1 MVNEK
6 TYLTVTA
13 LTKYIRY
20 KFDNDVH
27 LANVLLEGEISN
39 FKRHSRG
46 HFYFTLKD
54 QGAQISATMFYSE
67 AKKVL
72 FEPKDGM
79 KVLVTGT
86 VSVYEPQGTYSIN
99 ITSMEEKGLG
109 SLYLAY
115 EKLKKELSDAGYFD
129 EKYKKPIPKFPKAIG
144 VLTSPTG
151 AAVRDCI
158 NTIGRRYP
166 MAKIYVYPTLVQG
179 DDAKNSIVKNIKLA
193 NEQNLVDV
201 LIVGRG
207 GGSIEDLW
215 AFNEKIVAMA
225 IFESKLPIISAVG
238 HETDFTIADF
248 VADKRA
254 ATPTAAAELAT
265 PDLKNL
271 KELVDGYE
279 KRLDTSITN
288 YLADVKKNLL
298 YLDQRLA
305 NSNPKVKLENLY
317 QRKLELDRYLD
328 LRIHKIFDEK
338 KHILDMCNQSLLANN
353 PKVKLDNAITKTNEY
368 MNLIE
373 LKFKQVLSN
382 KAQELNLYTQKLKVL
397 NPLSIMEK
405 GFSVVYKDEEIIK
418 SKTLLNPNDI
428 IDILFSDGKVKA
440 KVIEGDTDE

>member
-1 MVNEK
+1 MANEK

-27 LANVLLEGEISN
+27 LASVLLEGEISN

-54 QGAQISATMFYSE
+54 SNAQISATMFYSE
-67 AKKVL
+67 SRKVL

-79 KVLVTGT
+79 KVLVRGSI
-86 VSVYEPQGTYSIN
+86 SVYEPQGTYSIN
-99 ITSMEEKGLG
+99 VVEMEEKGVG

-115 EKLKKELSDAGYFD
+115 EKLKKELETEGYFD
-129 EKYKKPIPKFPKAIG
+129 QAHKKRIPEFPKAIG

-158 NTIGRRYP
+158 KTISRRYP
-166 MAKIYVYPTLVQG
+166 MANIYVYPTLVQG
-179 DDAKNSIVKNIKLA
+179 EEAKHSIVKNIELA
-193 NEQNLVDV
+193 NEQGLVDV

-225 IFESKLPIISAVG
+225 IYNSKLPIISAVG
-238 HETDFTIADF
+238 HETDTTIADF

-254 ATPTAAAELAT
+254 ATPTAAAEIAT
-265 PDLKNL
+265 PSLENLKNSVNIYMKRIENGVL
-271 KELVDGYE
+271 TAINNSKKELMH
-279 KRLDTSITN
+279 
-288 YLADVKKNLL
+288 
-298 YLDQRLA
+298 LDQRLESLSPVA
-305 NSNPKVKLENLY
+305 KLENMY
-317 QRKLELDRYLD
+317 QKKLELDRVLN
-328 LRIHKIFDEK
+328 LRIKQILNEK
-338 KHILDMCNQSLLANN
+338 KHILQLVEGNLKLKN
-353 PKVKLDNAITKTNEY
+353 PINRLETAYKESKEY

-373 LKFKQVLSN
+373 LKFNKVLET
-382 KAQELNLYTQKLKVL
+382 KAQELSLYTQKLKVL

-405 GFSVVYKDEEIIK
+405 GFSIVYKGDTIIK
-418 SKTLLNPNDI
+418 SKNDVSI
-428 IDILFSDGKVKA
+428 GDTVEIKLIDGSLKA
-440 KVIEGDTDE
+440 KITEE

>member
-1 MVNEK
+1 MANEK

-27 LANVLLEGEISN
+27 LTSVLLEGEISN

-46 HFYFTLKD
+46 HFYFTIKD
-54 QGAQISATMFYSE
+54 QNAQISATMFYSE
-67 AKKVL
+67 ARKVL

-79 KVLVTGT
+79 KVLVKGS

-99 ITSMEEKGLG
+99 ITEMEEKGLG

-115 EKLKKELSDAGYFD
+115 EKLKKELNEAGYFD
-129 EKYKKPIPKFPKAIG
+129 EARKRKIPQYPKAIG

-158 NTIGRRYP
+158 NTIKRRFP

-179 DDAKNSIVKNIKLA
+179 EDAKNSIVKNIELA
-193 NEQNLVDV
+193 NEQKLVDV

-215 AFNEKIVAMA
+215 AFNEKIVAQA
-225 IFESKLPIISAVG
+225 IYNSKLPVISAVG

-254 ATPTAAAELAT
+254 ATPTAAAEIAT
-265 PDLKNL
+265 PNL
-271 KELVDGYE
+271 ENLRESVSIYM
-279 KRLDTSITN
+279 KRLNQGINVLLDNS
-288 YLADVKKNLL
+288 KKNLM
-298 YLDQRLA
+298 YLDQRLEGL
-305 NSNPKVKLENLY
+305 SPIVKLDNLY
-317 QRKLELDRYLD
+317 QKKLEYDRYLN
-328 LRIHKIFDEK
+328 LRIGQILNEK
-338 KHILDMCNQSLLANN
+338 KHILEIVEGKLNLNN
-353 PKVKLDNAITKTNEY
+353 PINKLEKAYKESLEY
-368 MNLIE
+368 MNLID
-373 LKFKQVLSN
+373 LKFKKTLENKTQQLS
-382 KAQELNLYTQKLKVL
+382 LYTEKLKVL

-405 GFSVVYKDEEIIK
+405 GFSVVYKDEKIVK
-418 SKTLLNPNDI
+418 SKNELTTGDVVEI
-428 IDILFSDGKVKA
+428 KFVDGSKMA
-440 KVIEGDTDE
+440 KITED

>member
-1 MVNEK
+1 MMFMANEK

-27 LANVLLEGEISN
+27 LMSVLLEGEISN

-54 QGAQISATMFYSE
+54 QSAQISATMFYSE
-67 AKKVL
+67 ARKVN

-79 KVLVTGT
+79 KVLVKGS

-99 ITSMEEKGLG
+99 ITEMEEKGLG

-115 EKLKKELSDAGYFD
+115 EKLKKELQDGGYFD
-129 EKYKKPIPKFPKAIG
+129 ISHKKSIPQFPRAIG

-158 NTIGRRYP
+158 NTISRRYP

-179 DDAKNSIVKNIKLA
+179 EDAKNSIVKNIELA

-225 IFESKLPIISAVG
+225 IYNSKLPIISAVG

-265 PDLKNL
+265 PNLVNL
-271 KELVDGYE
+271 KENVNIYM
-279 KRLDTSITN
+279 KRLNQGINVVFES
-288 YLADVKKNLL
+288 YKKQLL
-298 YLDQRLA
+298 YLDQRL
-305 NSNPKVKLENLY
+305 E
-317 QRKLELDRYLD
+317 
-328 LRIHKIFDEK
+328 
-338 KHILDMCNQSLLANN
+338 
-353 PKVKLDNAITKTNEY
+353 
-368 MNLIE
+368 
-373 LKFKQVLSN
+373 
-382 KAQELNLYTQKLKVL
+382 
-397 NPLSIMEK
+397 
-405 GFSVVYKDEEIIK
+405 
-418 SKTLLNPNDI
+418 
-428 IDILFSDGKVKA
+428 
-440 KVIEGDTDE
+440 

>member
-1 MVNEK
+1 MANEK

-27 LANVLLEGEISN
+27 LVSVLLEGEISN

-54 QGAQISATMFYSE
+54 QGAQISATMFAYE

-79 KVLVTGT
+79 KVLVKGS

-99 ITSMEEKGLG
+99 ITEMEEKGLG

-115 EKLKKELSDAGYFD
+115 EKLKKELDEAGYFD
-129 EKYKKPIPKFPKAIG
+129 PLHKKPIPQFPKAIG

-158 NTIGRRYP
+158 NTIKRRYP

-179 DDAKNSIVKNIKLA
+179 EDAKHSIVKNIELA
-193 NEQNLVDV
+193 NSQGIVDV

-225 IFESKLPIISAVG
+225 IFNSKLPVISAVG

-248 VADKRA
+248 VADMRA
-254 ATPTAAAELAT
+254 ATPTAAAEIAT
-265 PDLKNL
+265 PNLVNL
-271 KELVDGYE
+271 KENVNIYVR
-279 KRLDTSITN
+279 RLNQNLSVLLDS
-288 YLADVKKNLL
+288 YKKQLL
-298 YLDQRLA
+298 FLDQRLD
-305 NSNPKVKLENLY
+305 KLSPINKLDNMY
-317 QRKLELDRYLD
+317 QKKLELDRVIKM
-328 LRIHKIFDEK
+328 RISQILNEK
-338 KHILDMCNQSLLANN
+338 KHELDIYSEKLGALN
-353 PKVKLDNAITKTNEY
+353 PKNKLDQAYQKSLEF
-368 MNLIE
+368 MNIIE
-373 LKFKQVLSN
+373 LKFNKILDSKFQQVS
-382 KAQELNLYTQKLKVL
+382 LYNEKLKVL
-397 NPLSIMEK
+397 NPLNIMEK
-405 GFSVVYKDEEIIK
+405 GFSVVFKDGKIIK
-418 SKTLLNPNDI
+418 SKNDLKTNDI
-428 IDILFSDGKVKA
+428 VEIRLADGSKKA
-440 KVIEGDTDE
+440 KVMEE

>member
-1 MVNEK
+1 MANEK

-27 LANVLLEGEISN
+27 LVSVLLEGEISN

-54 QGAQISATMFYSE
+54 SNAQISATMFYSE
-67 AKKVL
+67 SKKVL

-79 KVLVTGT
+79 KVLVKGS

-99 ITSMEEKGLG
+99 VVEMEEKGIG

-115 EKLKKELSDAGYFD
+115 EKLKKELSEAGYFD
-129 EKYKKPIPKFPKAIG
+129 ESHKKPIPLFPKAIG

-158 NTIGRRYP
+158 KTISRRYP

-179 DDAKNSIVKNIKLA
+179 DEAKNSIVKNIELA
-193 NEQNLVDV
+193 NSQGLVDV

-225 IFESKLPIISAVG
+225 IYNSRLPIISAVG
-238 HETDFTIADF
+238 HETDTTIADF

-254 ATPTAAAELAT
+254 ATPTAAAEIAT
-265 PDLKNL
+265 PDLENL
-271 KELVDGYE
+271 KNSVSIYMKRIENGLYTVIDNSKKELMH
-279 KRLDTSITN
+279 
-288 YLADVKKNLL
+288 
-298 YLDQRLA
+298 LDQRLE
-305 NSNPKVKLENLY
+305 SLSPIVKLESLY
-317 QRKLELDRYLD
+317 QKKLEIDRILN
-328 LRIHKIFDEK
+328 LRINQIFDDK
-338 KHILDMCNQSLLANN
+338 KHILQIVESNFKMNN
-353 PKVKLDNAITKTNEY
+353 PINRLEKAFNESKEY
-368 MNLIE
+368 MNLID
-373 LKFKQVLSN
+373 LKFKKVLES
-382 KAQELNLYTQKLKVL
+382 KVQQLSLYTEKLKVL

-405 GFSVVYKDEEIIK
+405 GFSIVYKENTIIK
-418 SKTLLNPNDI
+418 SKNDLSVGDTVELKF
-428 IDILFSDGKVKA
+428 IDGNVKA
-440 KVIEGDTDE
+440 KITEE

>member
-1 MVNEK
+1 MANEK

-27 LANVLLEGEISN
+27 LVSVLLEGEISN

-54 QGAQISATMFYSE
+54 SNAQISATMFYSE

-79 KVLVTGT
+79 KVLVKGS
-86 VSVYEPQGTYSIN
+86 VSVYEPQGIYNIN
-99 ITSMEEKGLG
+99 VVEMEEKGVG

-115 EKLKKELSDAGYFD
+115 EKLKKELQEGGYFD
-129 EKYKKPIPKFPKAIG
+129 PSHKKPLPEFPKAIG

-158 NTIGRRYP
+158 QTIGRRYP

-179 DDAKNSIVKNIKLA
+179 EEAKHSVVKNIELA
-193 NEQNLVDV
+193 NEQGLVDV

-225 IFESKLPIISAVG
+225 IYNSKLPIISAVG
-238 HETDFTIADF
+238 HETDTTIADL

-265 PDLKNL
+265 PNLENLKNSVNIYMKRIENGVL
-271 KELVDGYE
+271 TIINNSKKELVH
-279 KRLDTSITN
+279 
-288 YLADVKKNLL
+288 
-298 YLDQRLA
+298 LDQRLE
-305 NSNPKVKLENLY
+305 SLSPIVKLQNLY
-317 QRKLELDRYLD
+317 QKKLELDRVLD
-328 LRIHKIFDEK
+328 LRINQIFNEK
-338 KHILDMCNQSLLANN
+338 KHILQLVEGKLNLNN
-353 PKVKLDNAITKTNEY
+353 PINKVETAYVKSKEY
-368 MNLIE
+368 MNLID
-373 LKFKQVLSN
+373 LKFKKVLES
-382 KAQELNLYTQKLKVL
+382 KVQELSLYTQKLKVL

-405 GFSVVYKDEEIIK
+405 GFSIVYKGDNIIK
-418 SKTLLNPNDI
+418 SKNDVTVGDTVEI
-428 IDILFSDGKVKA
+428 KLIDGSLKA
-440 KVIEGDTDE
+440 KITEE

>member
-1 MVNEK
+1 MANEK

-27 LANVLLEGEISN
+27 LTSVLLEGEISN

-54 QGAQISATMFYSE
+54 QNAQISATMFVSE

-79 KVLVTGT
+79 KVLVKGS

-99 ITSMEEKGLG
+99 ITEMDEKGMG

-115 EKLKKELSDAGYFD
+115 EKLKKELHEAGYFD
-129 EKYKKPIPKFPKAIG
+129 SSHKKKIPSFPKAIG
-144 VLTSPTG
+144 VITSPTG

-158 NTIGRRYP
+158 NTIKRRFP
-166 MAKIYVYPTLVQG
+166 LAKIYVYPALVQG
-179 DDAKNSIVKNIKLA
+179 EEAKNSVAKYIELA
-193 NEQNLVDV
+193 NKQGLVDV

-225 IFESKLPIISAVG
+225 IYNSKLPVISAVG

-248 VADKRA
+248 VADVRA
-254 ATPTAAAELAT
+254 ATPTAAAEIAT
-265 PDLKNL
+265 PNLVNL
-271 KELVDGYE
+271 KENVNIYV
-279 KRLDTSITN
+279 KRLNQGINVVIDN
-288 YLADVKKNLL
+288 YKKQLL
-298 YLDQRLA
+298 YLDQRLEA
-305 NSNPKVKLENLY
+305 LSPINKLDNLY
-317 QRKLELDRYLD
+317 QKKLEYDRFLD
-328 LRIHKIFDEK
+328 LRIKQILNDK
-338 KHILDMCNQSLLANN
+338 KHILDLEYNHLLANN
-353 PKVKLDNAITKTNEY
+353 PINRLEAAYRESTEY
-368 MNLIE
+368 MNLIDI
-373 LKFKQVLSN
+373 KFMKVLEN
-382 KAQELNLYTQKLKVL
+382 KASELSLYTEKLKVL

-405 GFSVVYKDEEIIK
+405 GFSIVYKDNKIVK
-418 SKTLLNPNDI
+418 SVNELKPNDKVSI
-428 IDILFSDGKVKA
+428 KLIDGSKNA
-440 KVIEGDTDE
+440 VIMEE

>member
-1 MVNEK
+1 MMNMANEK

-27 LANVLLEGEISN
+27 LASVLLEGEISN

-54 QGAQISATMFYSE
+54 QNAQISATMFASE
-67 AKKVL
+67 ARKVL

-79 KVLVTGT
+79 KVLVKGS
-86 VSVYEPQGTYSIN
+86 VSVYEPAGTYSIN
-99 ITSMEEKGLG
+99 ISEMEESGVG

-115 EKLKKELSDAGYFD
+115 EKLKKELSEAGYFD
-129 EKYKKPIPKFPKAIG
+129 SSHKKAIPEFPKAIG

-158 NTIGRRYP
+158 NTISRRFS

-179 DDAKNSIVKNIKLA
+179 EEAKNSIVKNIELA

-225 IFESKLPIISAVG
+225 IYNSKLPIISAVG

-254 ATPTAAAELAT
+254 ATPTAAAEIAT
-265 PDLKNL
+265 PNLENLKNSVNIYM
-271 KELVDGYE
+271 KRITQGVNVVFDDYK
-279 KRLDTSITN
+279 KRLM
-288 YLADVKKNLL
+288 
-298 YLDQRLA
+298 YLDQRLEKL
-305 NSNPKVKLENLY
+305 SPLVKLDNLY
-317 QRKLELDRYLD
+317 QKKMEYDRYLN
-328 LRIHKIFDEK
+328 LRIGQILNEK
-338 KHILDMCNQSLLANN
+338 KHILELGVGKLNLNN
-353 PKVKLDNAITKTNEY
+353 PINKLEKAYKESTEY
-368 MNLIE
+368 MNIIE
-373 LKFKQVLSN
+373 LKFKKILDTKIQ
-382 KAQELNLYTQKLKVL
+382 NLCLYNEKLKVL

-405 GFSVVYKDEEIIK
+405 GFSIVYKDLKIVK
-418 SKTLLNPNDI
+418 SKNDLSTGDVVELRF
-428 IDILFSDGKVKA
+428 IDGSKKA
-440 KVIEGDTDE
+440 KITEE

>member
-1 MVNEK
+1 MANEK

-27 LANVLLEGEISN
+27 LVSVLLEGEISN

-54 QGAQISATMFYSE
+54 SNAQISATMFYSE

-79 KVLVTGT
+79 KVLVKGS
-86 VSVYEPQGTYSIN
+86 VSVYEPQGIYNIN
-99 ITSMEEKGLG
+99 VVEMEEKGVG

-115 EKLKKELSDAGYFD
+115 EKLKKELQEGGYFD
-129 EKYKKPIPKFPKAIG
+129 PSHKKPLPEFPKAIG

-158 NTIGRRYP
+158 QTIGRRYP

-179 DDAKNSIVKNIKLA
+179 EEAKHSVVKNIELA
-193 NEQNLVDV
+193 NEQGLVDV

-225 IFESKLPIISAVG
+225 IYNSKLPIISAVG
-238 HETDFTIADF
+238 HETDTTIADL

-265 PDLKNL
+265 PN
-271 KELVDGYE
+271 
-279 KRLDTSITN
+279 
-288 YLADVKKNLL
+288 
-298 YLDQRLA
+298 
-305 NSNPKVKLENLY
+305 LENL
-317 QRKLELDRYLD
+317 K
-328 LRIHKIFDEK
+328 
-338 KHILDMCNQSLLANN
+338 NSL
-353 PKVKLDNAITKTNEY
+353 IC
-368 MNLIE
+368 
-373 LKFKQVLSN
+373 
-382 KAQELNLYTQKLKVL
+382 
-397 NPLSIMEK
+397 
-405 GFSVVYKDEEIIK
+405 
-418 SKTLLNPNDI
+418 
-428 IDILFSDGKVKA
+428 
-440 KVIEGDTDE
+440 

>member
-1 MVNEK
+1 MANEK

-27 LANVLLEGEISN
+27 LASVLLEGEISN

-54 QGAQISATMFYSE
+54 SNAQISATMFYSE
-67 AKKVL
+67 SKKVL
-72 FEPKDGM
+72 FEPLDGM
-79 KVLVTGT
+79 KVLVKGS
-86 VSVYEPQGTYSIN
+86 VSVYEPAGTYSIN
-99 ITSMEEKGLG
+99 VVEMEQKGVG

-115 EKLKKELSDAGYFD
+115 EKLKKELLDGGYFD
-129 EKYKKPIPKFPKAIG
+129 PAHKKPIPQFPKAIG

-158 NTIGRRYP
+158 QTITRRYP

-179 DDAKNSIVKNIKLA
+179 EEAKHSVVKNIELA
-193 NEQNLVDV
+193 NQQGLVDV

-225 IFESKLPIISAVG
+225 IYNSKLPVISAVG
-238 HETDFTIADF
+238 HETDTTIADL

-265 PDLKNL
+265 PNLENLKNSVSIYMKRIENGVL
-271 KELVDGYE
+271 TAINNSKKELMH
-279 KRLDTSITN
+279 
-288 YLADVKKNLL
+288 
-298 YLDQRLA
+298 LDQRLE
-305 NSNPKVKLENLY
+305 SLSPMVKLSNLY
-317 QRKLELDRYLD
+317 QKKLELDRVLD
-328 LRIHKIFDEK
+328 IRFNQILNEK
-338 KHILDMCNQSLLANN
+338 KHTLQLIEGKLNLNN
-353 PKVKLDNAITKTNEY
+353 PINKVESAYKESKEY
-368 MNLIE
+368 MKLIE
-373 LKFKQVLSN
+373 LKFNKVLEN
-382 KAQELNLYTQKLKVL
+382 KAQELSLYTQKLKVL

-405 GFSVVYKDEEIIK
+405 GFSIVYKGDTIVKSVNETSVGDTVTIK
-418 SKTLLNPNDI
+418 L
-428 IDILFSDGKVKA
+428 IDGSLKA
-440 KVIEGDTDE
+440 KITEE

>member
-1 MVNEK
+1 MMFMANEK

-27 LANVLLEGEISN
+27 LMSVLLEGEISN

-54 QGAQISATMFYSE
+54 QSAQITATMFYSE
-67 AKKVL
+67 AKKVG

-79 KVLVTGT
+79 KVLVKGS

-99 ITSMEEKGLG
+99 ITEMEEKGLG

-115 EKLKKELSDAGYFD
+115 EKLKKELHEAGYFD
-129 EKYKKPIPKFPKAIG
+129 SSHKKKIPEFPRAIG

-158 NTIGRRYP
+158 NTISRRYP

-179 DDAKNSIVKNIKLA
+179 EEAKNSIVKNIELA

-215 AFNEKIVAMA
+215 AFNEKVVAMA
-225 IFESKLPIISAVG
+225 IYNSKLPIISAVG

-265 PDLKNL
+265 PNLENL
-271 KELVDGYE
+271 KENVSIYM
-279 KRLDTSITN
+279 KRLNRGVNVVFDT
-288 YLADVKKNLL
+288 YKKQLL
-298 YLDQRLA
+298 HLDQRLE
-305 NSNPKVKLENLY
+305 SLNPTIKLENLY
-317 QRKLELDRYLD
+317 QKKMEYDRYLN
-328 LRIHKIFDEK
+328 LRINQILNEK
-338 KHILDMCNQSLLANN
+338 KHILVMTSNKLENN
-353 PKVKLDNAITKTNEY
+353 SPIVKLEKAIGQSNEY
-368 MNLIE
+368 MNLID
-373 LKFKQVLSN
+373 LKFKKILEN
-382 KAQELNLYTQKLKVL
+382 KALEINLFTEKLKVL
-397 NPLSIMEK
+397 NPLAIMER
-405 GFSVVYKDEEIIK
+405 GFSVISKNGQIVK
-418 SKTLLNPNDI
+418 SKNELNANDI
-428 IDILFSDGKVKA
+428 VEIKFTDGVKTA
-440 KVIEGDTDE
+440 KIMEE

>member
-1 MVNEK
+1 MMFMANEK

-27 LANVLLEGEISN
+27 LVSVLLEGEISN

-54 QGAQISATMFYSE
+54 QGAQISATMFASE
-67 AKKVL
+67 ARKVS

-79 KVLVTGT
+79 KVLVKGS

-99 ITSMEEKGLG
+99 IVEMEEKGVG

-115 EKLKKELSDAGYFD
+115 EKLKKELEDAGYFD
-129 EKYKKPIPKFPKAIG
+129 LLHKKPIPKFPKAIG

-158 NTIGRRYP
+158 NTISRRYP

-179 DDAKNSIVKNIKLA
+179 DDAKYSIVKNIELA
-193 NEQNLVDV
+193 NSQNLVDV

-215 AFNEKIVAMA
+215 AFNEKVVAMA
-225 IFESKLPIISAVG
+225 IFNSKLPIISAVG

-248 VADKRA
+248 VADVRA

-265 PDLKNL
+265 PNLVNL
-271 KELVDGYE
+271 KESVNIYVRRISQNLNAVLE
-279 KRLDTSITN
+279 N
-288 YLADVKKNLL
+288 YKKQLL
-298 YLDQRLA
+298 FLDQRLE
-305 NSNPKVKLENLY
+305 KLSPIIKLDNMN
-317 QRKLELDRYLD
+317 QRRVELERIIN
-328 LRIHKIFDEK
+328 LRIKQILNEK
-338 KHILDMCNQSLLANN
+338 KHILDLDTEKLISNN
-353 PKVKLDNAITKTNEY
+353 PKNKIDKAYQKSLEY
-368 MNLIE
+368 MNIID
-373 LKFKQVLSN
+373 LKFN
-382 KAQELNLYTQKLKVL
+382 KILENKSQQISLYTEKLKVL
-397 NPLSIMEK
+397 NPLGIMEK
-405 GFSVVYKDEEIIK
+405 GFSIVYKDGKIIK
-418 SKTLLNPNDI
+418 NINDLKKDDIVELKMIDGSKN
-428 IDILFSDGKVKA
+428 A
-440 KVIEGDTDE
+440 KIMED

>member
-1 MVNEK
+1 MANEK

-27 LANVLLEGEISN
+27 LTSVLLEGEISN

-54 QGAQISATMFYSE
+54 QNAQISATMFVSE

-79 KVLVTGT
+79 KVLVKGS

-99 ITSMEEKGLG
+99 ITEMDEKGMG

-115 EKLKKELSDAGYFD
+115 EKLKKELHEAGYFD
-129 EKYKKPIPKFPKAIG
+129 PSHKKRIPSFPKAIG
-144 VLTSPTG
+144 VITSPTG

-158 NTIGRRYP
+158 NTIKRRFP
-166 MAKIYVYPTLVQG
+166 LAKIYVYPALVQG
-179 DDAKNSIVKNIKLA
+179 EEAKNSVAKYIELA
-193 NEQNLVDV
+193 NKQGLVDV

-225 IFESKLPIISAVG
+225 IYNSKLPVISAVG

-248 VADKRA
+248 VADVRA
-254 ATPTAAAELAT
+254 ATPTAAAEIAT
-265 PDLKNL
+265 PNLVNL
-271 KELVDGYE
+271 KENVNIYM
-279 KRLDTSITN
+279 KRLNQGISVVFEG
-288 YLADVKKNLL
+288 YKKRLL
-298 YLDQRLA
+298 YLDQRL
-305 NSNPKVKLENLY
+305 E
-317 QRKLELDRYLD
+317 
-328 LRIHKIFDEK
+328 
-338 KHILDMCNQSLLANN
+338 SLS
-353 PKVKLDNAITKTNEY
+353 PVVKLDNLYQKKLEYDRYLNLRINQILNEKKHTLLMMASKLESNNPQARLEKALKQSIEY
-368 MNLIE
+368 MTLID
-373 LKFKQVLSN
+373 LKFKKILEN
-382 KAQELNLYTQKLKVL
+382 KAVEINLYTEKLKVL

-405 GFSVVYKDEEIIK
+405 GFSVIYKDGQIIK
-418 SKTLLNPNDI
+418 SKNELKTNDVI
-428 IDILFSDGKVKA
+428 EIKFTDGTRSA
-440 KVIEGDTDE
+440 KVMEE

>member
-1 MVNEK
+1 MANEK

-27 LANVLLEGEISN
+27 LASVLLEGEISN

-54 QGAQISATMFYSE
+54 SNAQISATMFYSE
-67 AKKVL
+67 SKKVL
-72 FEPKDGM
+72 FEPLDGM
-79 KVLVTGT
+79 KVLVKGS
-86 VSVYEPQGTYSIN
+86 VSVYEPAGTYSIN
-99 ITSMEEKGLG
+99 VVEMEQKGVG

-115 EKLKKELSDAGYFD
+115 EKLKKELLDGGYFD
-129 EKYKKPIPKFPKAIG
+129 QAHKKPIPQFPKAIG

-158 NTIGRRYP
+158 QTITRRYP

-179 DDAKNSIVKNIKLA
+179 EEAKHSVVKNIELA
-193 NEQNLVDV
+193 NQQGLVDV

-225 IFESKLPIISAVG
+225 IYNSKLPVISAVG
-238 HETDFTIADF
+238 HETDTTIADL

-265 PDLKNL
+265 PNLENLKNSVSIYMKRIENGVL
-271 KELVDGYE
+271 TAINNSKKELMH
-279 KRLDTSITN
+279 
-288 YLADVKKNLL
+288 
-298 YLDQRLA
+298 LDQRLE
-305 NSNPKVKLENLY
+305 SLSPMVKLSNLY
-317 QRKLELDRYLD
+317 QKKLELDRVLD
-328 LRIHKIFDEK
+328 IRFNQILNEK
-338 KHILDMCNQSLLANN
+338 KHTLQLIEGKLNLNN
-353 PKVKLDNAITKTNEY
+353 PINKVESAYKESQEY
-368 MNLIE
+368 MKLIE
-373 LKFKQVLSN
+373 LKFNKVLEN
-382 KAQELNLYTQKLKVL
+382 KAQELSLYTQKLKVL

-405 GFSVVYKDEEIIK
+405 GFSIVYKGDTIVKSVNETSVGDTVTIK
-418 SKTLLNPNDI
+418 L
-428 IDILFSDGKVKA
+428 IDGSLKA
-440 KVIEGDTDE
+440 KITEE

>member
-1 MVNEK
+1 MANEK

-27 LANVLLEGEISN
+27 LMSVLLEGEISN

-54 QGAQISATMFYSE
+54 QSAQISATMFYSE
-67 AKKVL
+67 ARKVN

-79 KVLVTGT
+79 KVLVKGS

-99 ITSMEEKGLG
+99 ITEMEEKGLG

-115 EKLKKELSDAGYFD
+115 EKLKKELSEAGYFD
-129 EKYKKPIPKFPKAIG
+129 PTHKKQIPQFPKAIG

-158 NTIGRRYP
+158 NTITRRYP

-179 DDAKNSIVKNIKLA
+179 DEAKGSIVKNIELA
-193 NEQNLVDV
+193 NSQNLVDV

-215 AFNEKIVAMA
+215 AFNEKIVATA
-225 IFESKLPIISAVG
+225 IYNSKLPIISAVG

-254 ATPTAAAELAT
+254 ATPTAAAEIAT
-265 PDLKNL
+265 PNLENL
-271 KELVDGYE
+271 KESVSIYM
-279 KRLDTSITN
+279 KRLNQGITVVLDN
-288 YLADVKKNLL
+288 SKKQLM
-298 YLDQRLA
+298 YLDQRLEGL
-305 NSNPKVKLENLY
+305 SPLVKLDNLY
-317 QRKLELDRYLD
+317 QKKLEYDRYLN
-328 LRIHKIFDEK
+328 LRIGQILNEK
-338 KHILDMCNQSLLANN
+338 KHILEMSIGKLNLNN
-353 PKVKLDNAITKTNEY
+353 PINKLEKAYKESQEY
-368 MNLIE
+368 LNLID
-373 LKFKQVLSN
+373 LKFKKILEN
-382 KAQELNLYTQKLKVL
+382 KSQELCLYTEKLKVL

-405 GFSVVYKDEEIIK
+405 GFSIVYKDSKIVRSKNDLSTGDIIELK
-418 SKTLLNPNDI
+418 FTDGSKT
-428 IDILFSDGKVKA
+428 A
-440 KVIEGDTDE
+440 KVMED

>member
-1 MVNEK
+1 MILMANEK

-27 LANVLLEGEISN
+27 LVSVLLEGEISN

-54 QGAQISATMFYSE
+54 SNAQISATMFYSE
-67 AKKVL
+67 SKKVL

-79 KVLVTGT
+79 KVLVRGS

-99 ITSMEEKGLG
+99 VVEMEEQGVG

-115 EKLKKELSDAGYFD
+115 EKLKKELAEGGFFD
-129 EKYKKPIPKFPKAIG
+129 ESHKKAIPQFPKAIG

-158 NTIGRRYP
+158 KTISRRYP

-179 DDAKNSIVKNIKLA
+179 EEAKHSIVKNIELA
-193 NEQNLVDV
+193 NSQGLVDV

-225 IFESKLPIISAVG
+225 IYNSRLPIISAVG
-238 HETDFTIADF
+238 HETDTTIADF

-254 ATPTAAAELAT
+254 ATPTAAAEIAT
-265 PDLKNL
+265 PNLENL
-271 KELVDGYE
+271 KDSVSIYMRRIENSLNTVVNNSKKELMH
-279 KRLDTSITN
+279 
-288 YLADVKKNLL
+288 
-298 YLDQRLA
+298 LDQRLE
-305 NSNPKVKLENLY
+305 SLNPLTKLENLY
-317 QRKLELDRYLD
+317 QKKLEMDRYLNF
-328 LRIHKIFDEK
+328 RINQILNDK
-338 KHILDMCNQSLLANN
+338 KHILEIVDGKLKANN
-353 PKVKLDNAITKTNEY
+353 PINKLENALKESKDY
-368 MNLIE
+368 MRLIN
-373 LKFKQVLSN
+373 LKFNEILES
-382 KAQELNLYTQKLKVL
+382 KAQQLSLYTEKLKVL
-397 NPLSIMEK
+397 NPLMIMEK
-405 GFSVVYKDEEIIK
+405 GFSVVYKGDSIVK
-418 SKTLLNPNDI
+418 SKNELSLGDI
-428 IDILFSDGKVKA
+428 VEVKFIDGSRKA
-440 KVIEGDTDE
+440 KITEE

>member
-1 MVNEK
+1 MMFMANEK

-27 LANVLLEGEISN
+27 LVSVLLEGEISN

-54 QGAQISATMFYSE
+54 QGAQISATMFASE
-67 AKKVL
+67 ARKVL

-79 KVLVTGT
+79 KVLVKGS

-99 ITSMEEKGLG
+99 IVQMEEKGLG

-115 EKLKKELSDAGYFD
+115 EKLKKELEESGYFD
-129 EKYKKPIPKFPKAIG
+129 SIHKKPIPKYPKVIG

-158 NTIGRRYP
+158 NTISRRWP

-179 DDAKNSIVKNIKLA
+179 EDAKHSIVKNIELA
-193 NEQNLVDV
+193 NSQGLVDV

-225 IFESKLPIISAVG
+225 IFNSQLPIISAVG

-248 VADKRA
+248 VADMRA
-254 ATPTAAAELAT
+254 ATPTAAAEIAT
-265 PDLKNL
+265 PNLVNL
-271 KELVDGYE
+271 KESVNIYTT
-279 KRLDTSITN
+279 RLNQGIKVLLDD
-288 YLADVKKNLL
+288 YQKQLL
-298 YLDQRLA
+298 YLDQRLDKL
-305 NSNPKVKLENLY
+305 NPINILENMN
-317 QRKLELDRYLD
+317 QRRIELLKVMN
-328 LRIHKIFDEK
+328 LRINQILNEK
-338 KHILDMCNQSLLANN
+338 KHILTLDTERLLSNN
-353 PKVKLDNAITKTNEY
+353 PKNKLEQAYQKSCEY
-368 MNLIE
+368 MNIID
-373 LKFKQVLSN
+373 LKFNKILQEKSQQVS
-382 KAQELNLYTQKLKVL
+382 LYTEKLKVL

-405 GFSVVYKDEEIIK
+405 GFSVVYKDGKIIK
-418 SKTLLNPNDI
+418 SKNDLKTNDI
-428 IDILFSDGKVKA
+428 VEIKLIDGVKSA
-440 KVIEGDTDE
+440 KVMED

>member
-1 MVNEK
+1 MANEK

-27 LANVLLEGEISN
+27 LTSVLLEGEISN

-54 QGAQISATMFYSE
+54 QSSQISATMFVSE
-67 AKKVL
+67 ARKVL

-79 KVLVTGT
+79 KVLVKGS

-99 ITSMEEKGLG
+99 ITEMDEKGLG

-115 EKLKKELSDAGYFD
+115 EKLKKELQEAGYFD
-129 EKYKKPIPKFPKAIG
+129 PSLKKKIPLFPKAIG
-144 VLTSPTG
+144 VITSPTG

-158 NTIGRRYP
+158 NTIKRRFP

-179 DDAKNSIVKNIKLA
+179 AEAKNSIAKNIEIA
-193 NEQNLVDV
+193 NKQGFVDV

-225 IFESKLPIISAVG
+225 IYNSRLPIISAVG

-254 ATPTAAAELAT
+254 ATPTAAAEIAT
-265 PDLKNL
+265 PNLENL
-271 KELVDGYE
+271 KESVSIYM
-279 KRLDTSITN
+279 KRLNQGIKVVFEN
-288 YLADVKKNLL
+288 YKKQLL
-298 YLDQRLA
+298 YLDQRLDA
-305 NSNPKVKLENLY
+305 LSPINKLDNLY
-317 QRKLELDRYLD
+317 QKKLEYDRYLN
-328 LRIHKIFDEK
+328 LRIGQILNEK
-338 KHILDMCNQSLLANN
+338 KHILDLNFNKLTSNN
-353 PKVKLDNAITKTNEY
+353 PIIRMEKAYRESCEY
-368 MNLIE
+368 MKLIE
-373 LKFKQVLSN
+373 LNFKKILEN
-382 KAQELNLYTQKLKVL
+382 KVSMIGLYTEKLKVL

-405 GFSVVYKDEEIIK
+405 GFSIVYKDNQIVK
-418 SKTLLNPNDI
+418 SVNDLYPNDEVEIKLIDGSKKAI
-428 IDILFSDGKVKA
+428 IT
-440 KVIEGDTDE
+440 EE

>member
-1 MVNEK
+1 MILMANEK

-27 LANVLLEGEISN
+27 LVSVLLEGEISN

-54 QGAQISATMFYSE
+54 SNAQISATMFYSE
-67 AKKVL
+67 SKKVL

-79 KVLVTGT
+79 KVLVRGS

-99 ITSMEEKGLG
+99 VVEMEEQGVG

-115 EKLKKELSDAGYFD
+115 EKLKKELAEGGFFD
-129 EKYKKPIPKFPKAIG
+129 ESHKKTIPQFPKAIG

-158 NTIGRRYP
+158 KTISRRYP

-179 DDAKNSIVKNIKLA
+179 EEAKHSIVKNIELA
-193 NEQNLVDV
+193 NSQGLVDV

-225 IFESKLPIISAVG
+225 IYNSRLPIISAVG
-238 HETDFTIADF
+238 HETDTTIADF

-254 ATPTAAAELAT
+254 ATPTAAAEIAT
-265 PDLKNL
+265 PNLENL
-271 KELVDGYE
+271 KDSVSIYMRRIENSLNTVINNSKKELMH
-279 KRLDTSITN
+279 
-288 YLADVKKNLL
+288 
-298 YLDQRLA
+298 LDQRLE
-305 NSNPKVKLENLY
+305 SLNPLTKLENLY
-317 QRKLELDRYLD
+317 QKKLEMDRYLNF
-328 LRIHKIFDEK
+328 RINQILNDK
-338 KHILDMCNQSLLANN
+338 KHILEIVDGKLKANN
-353 PKVKLDNAITKTNEY
+353 PINKLENALKESKDY
-368 MNLIE
+368 MRLIN
-373 LKFKQVLSN
+373 LKFNEILES
-382 KAQELNLYTQKLKVL
+382 KAQQLSLYTEKLKVL
-397 NPLSIMEK
+397 NPLMIMEK
-405 GFSVVYKDEEIIK
+405 GFSVVYKGDSIVK
-418 SKTLLNPNDI
+418 SKNELSLGDI
-428 IDILFSDGKVKA
+428 VEVKFIDGSRKA
-440 KVIEGDTDE
+440 KITEE